1 MHVWISAVWL
11 LFQMNQSDKKQ
22 NEKIKQTQY
31 KQKNRRKKQIPDRW
45 CAWYAVKQLTPLV
58 VPDVFHGCL
67 WVLQYV
73 RR

>member
-31 KQKNRRKKQIPDRW
+31 KQKNRRKKQIPDR
-45 CAWYAVKQLTPLV
+45 
-58 VPDVFHGCL
+58 
-67 WVLQYV
+67 
-73 RR
+73 